1 MPLSRIIIKNYK
13 SIKKCDFSLTE
24 LNVLIGKNGTGKTTI
39 LEAIN
44 YFYKNL
50 TKSDIDN
57 SIFNQNNSFSN
68 EISISFIY
76 DLSDFLKIAKSHS
89 GEDDTFDNSNEKK
102 YNGYY
107 KAIISIAS
115 LVSDNKIKIEMRQI
129 KGKSIWWNC
138 KYEDRMMLK
147 NLFPIFLIN
156 CRSLNLSNWEYIW
169 SFLGELLK
177 VSYDERK
184 NISEDINK
192 ILLDSSRE
200 ISEKL
205 NEVIKI
211 FNTSEI
217 SIKKQTGKDYASNL
231 AKIFFSGDYIYQKE
245 RKLSYYSTGTNS
257 VKYLEILLKT
267 CSTLARVKMKEPLVL
282 LDEPEISL
290 HTNYIDELSEE
301 ITNVYPKLNILIATH
316 SSRLTKNLIISP
328 NSVYLYNVKQ
338 IDNATII
345 YKMKRFPQYSPSS
358 TYKVFDDHIN
368 SYFSRF
374 NLFVEGETELELFSN
389 PYLRNLFPILKKID
403 VFKAS
408 SDNVTLN
415 IMDPKLLK
423 NQIPYLCL
431 IDLDKILIYDQD
443 KNTFILNTRSGFLP
457 DKHKELFRYCNK
469 HEYKNYLY
477 FQRHRIDE
485 MVNQLRVHYSRPF
498 FGCND
503 TNYKT
508 MITLI
513 QKYLISYNVFC
524 LKTTIEGTLINE
536 KTIDFAFKFL
546 IKQSRCSHYKCF
558 TEYYNN
564 LNDLDK
570 LNLLRLLYNGKND
583 LIGTRKKIFKELS
596 QEEQELLEKFLIG
609 KKTSTW
615 ISSYLE
621 QYFKNKTKLNNR
633 LSEKTF
639 RIFLENTENKSNLKK
654 KFEEDFF
661 EIFSLINKVYDMID
675 S

>member
-13 SIKKCDFSLTE
+13 SIKKCDLSLTE

-57 SIFNQNNSFSN
+57 SIFNQNNRFSN

-89 GEDDTFDNSNEKK
+89 GEGDANDNSNEKK

-115 LVSDNKIKIEMRQI
+115 IDSDNKIKIEMRQI
-129 KGKSIWWNC
+129 KDKTIWWNC
-138 KYEDRMMLK
+138 NYENRMMLK
-147 NLFPIFLIN
+147 NLFPIFFIN
-156 CRSLNLSNWEYIW
+156 CRSLDLSNWDYIW
-169 SFLGELLK
+169 NFLGDLLK

-184 NISEDINK
+184 NISEDIRT
-192 ILLDSSRE
+192 ILLDSSQE
-200 ISEKL
+200 MSNKL

-217 SIKKQTGKDYASNL
+217 SIKKQTGKEYASSL

-257 VKYLEILLKT
+257 VKYLEIMLKT
-267 CSTLARVKMKEPLVL
+267 CSALAKVKMKEPLIL

-301 ITNVYPKLNILIATH
+301 IINVYPKLNILIATH
-316 SSRLTKNLIISP
+316 SSRLTKNIIISP

-338 IDNATII
+338 VDNVTII

-389 PYLRNLFPILKKID
+389 PYLRNLFPVLKKID

-431 IDLDKILIYDQD
+431 IDLDKVLIYDQ
-443 KNTFILNTRSGFLP
+443 NINAFSLNSRSGFLP

-477 FQRHRIDE
+477 FQRRRIEE
-485 MVNQLRVHYSRPF
+485 MVNQIKVHYSEPF
-498 FGCND
+498 WGCND
-503 TNYKT
+503 INFNT
-508 MITLI
+508 MISLI
-513 QKYLISYNVFC
+513 QRYLISYNVFC
-524 LKTTIEGTLINE
+524 LRTTIEGVLINE
-536 KTIDFAFKFL
+536 ETMDFAFEFL
-546 IKQSRCSHYKCF
+546 MEHTQCKQSIHFDK
-558 TEYYNN
+558 YYNN
-564 LNDLDK
+564 MNDLDK

-583 LIGTRKKIFKELS
+583 LIGTRKKIFNNLPI
-596 QEEQELLEKFLIG
+596 QDQGLLEKFLIG

-615 ISSYLE
+615 ISNYLE
-621 QYFKNKTKLNNR
+621 QYFRNKTKLNNR

-639 RIFLENTENKSNLKK
+639 RIFLESNENRAKLKK
-654 KFEEDFF
+654 MFEKDFYEF
-661 EIFSLINKVYDMID
+661 FSLINRVYDMID